1 MHTNNNG
8 SSYWRLKIMKIVKSY
23 AWYCMR
29 HVKTSEAYQL
39 DKKRKFFPFLI
50 NQSIFTATWNATRII
65 FKETSNHGKE
75 LPQHFETDCNIS
87 SKSEYHD
94 NIYNSIFSTLVLIP
108 TSKLFTTYCNR
119 KQIHCLFYFLVS
131 AL

>member
-1 MHTNNNG
+1 
-8 SSYWRLKIMKIVKSY
+8 
-23 AWYCMR
+23 MR

-39 DKKRKFFPFLI
+39 DKKRKFFPFLSI
-50 NQSIFTATWNATRII
+50 NLFLQQH
-65 FKETSNHGKE
+65 ETQQESFLKKHQIMEKNYH
-75 LPQHFETDCNIS
+75 NIL
-87 SKSEYHD
+87 KPTYHD
-94 NIYNSIFSTLVLIP
+94 NIYNSIFSMLVLIP